1 MRGVVVRSSDNK
13 VMSIIEADDQDVIN
27 ANIPTGC
34 VFISDVDVDRK
45 RIAYAYYVNNSL
57 SYTKTENELSL
68 IDQWASLR
76 QLRDELLTKSDFT
89 QFSDSPLSDSKK
101 AEWATY
107 RQQLR
112 DLPAN
117 TSDPSSPNYPS
128 PPS

>member
-1 MRGVVVRSSDNK
+1 MKGVIVRSSDNK
-13 VMSIIEADDQDVIN
+13 VMSIIEADDQEVIN

-45 RIAYAYYVNNSL
+45 RIAYAYYINNSL

-89 QFSDSPLSDSKK
+89 QFPDSPLTDSKK
-101 AEWATY
+101 AERATY